1 MDLSSL
7 NMDNIEAIMS
17 SISAEDMESL
27 SKMAGEL
34 LGGIPKEEP
43 KKEPP
48 KTSFDT
54 NNLFSSIDPASMM
67 KIMNILNKLN
77 SAPSDP
83 RCNFLESLKP
93 LLSEKRQ
100 HKADEAIK
108 MLQLMSMLPYL
119 QSLGE

>member
-7 NMDNIEAIMS
+7 NMENIESIMS
-17 SISAEDMESL
+17 SVSAEDMDRL
-27 SKMAGEL
+27 SQMASEL
-34 LGGIPKEEP
+34 LGGMGKEE
-43 KKEPP
+43 KKEQKKSAPNP
-48 KTSFDT
+48 NDI
-54 NNLFSSIDPASMM
+54 FSSIDPASMM
-67 KIMNILNKLN
+67 KIMNIIGKLN
-77 SAPSDP
+77 SAPNDP
-83 RCNFLESLKP
+83 RCSFLESLKP